1 MLRSARAEM
10 RTGLSLEAVRR
21 RGRLLVRASG
31 TLVRKVVQYAVASS
45 PNLPPLQ
52 ATSARQEAEE
62 KEAGIARGW
71 WRA

>member
-1 MLRSARAEM
+1 
-10 RTGLSLEAVRR
+10 
-21 RGRLLVRASG
+21 
-31 TLVRKVVQYAVASS
+31 LVRKVVQSAVASS
-45 PNLPPLQ
+45 PNLPTLR